1 MFIQMVRLKI
11 LNTRTPIFPVQFL
24 TVIETRKYEENKN
37 ALPKFVFV

>member
-11 LNTRTPIFPVQFL
+11 LNTGTPIFPVQFL